1 MQYVAQTCSFVKARF
16 NEHYRRMKKP
26 RKIIFFIIDISNTLI
41 FFSSHICIL
50 LGEHIIYTFK
60 RYKNILRHELR
71 L

>member
-26 RKIIFFIIDISNTLI
+26 RNFIFIIDISNTLI

-50 LGEHIIYTFK
+50 LGEHIIYTSK
-60 RYKNILRHELR
+60 RYKNLLRH
-71 L
+71 